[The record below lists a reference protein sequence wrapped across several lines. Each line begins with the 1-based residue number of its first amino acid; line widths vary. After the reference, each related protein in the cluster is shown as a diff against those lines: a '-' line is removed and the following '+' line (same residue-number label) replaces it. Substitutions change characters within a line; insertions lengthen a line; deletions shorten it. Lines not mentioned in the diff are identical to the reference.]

1 MYPEDDSLQHFDLQ
15 TDVPSN
21 AYVEVKAMQ
30 DQAGQIYATRLEV
43 EDSFQEFEVEGPL
56 GNFTDGVSITSMGVT
71 FNVDGTTSYVPLNQ
85 TPQPGDDVDITDLDG
100 DGTADQVEIED

>member
-1 MYPEDDSLQHFDLQ
+1 
-15 TDVPSN
+15 
-21 AYVEVKAMQ
+21 
-30 DQAGQIYATRLEV
+30 
-43 EDSFQEFEVEGPL
+43 
-56 GNFTDGVSITSMGVT
+56 MGVT